1 MTCALKMLYM
11 HNVTKNITFQ
21 TYKYE
26 NKLTKKIYIW
36 NEYSLEIT
44 VVCKFTKLDIT
55 NRDQEN

>member
-1 MTCALKMLYM
+1 M

-26 NKLTKKIYIW
+26 NKLTKKKYIW